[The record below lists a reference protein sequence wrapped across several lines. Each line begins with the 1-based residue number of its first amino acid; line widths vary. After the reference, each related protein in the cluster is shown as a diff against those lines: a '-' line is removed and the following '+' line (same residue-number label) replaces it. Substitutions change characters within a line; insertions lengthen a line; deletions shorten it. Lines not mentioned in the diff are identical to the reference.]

1 MSFYFI
7 CPPFLR
13 LLFWIIGRL
22 QVLSRLFL
30 KFFLIRVIQMLSLAK
45 QKKLAMMFILISLL
59 EVVIPLTVRNVV
71 STSTVCSSTCSP
83 IARLSCDITSSI
95 ISNVAWLFFAIT
107 LGEKRLG
114 CLWCAPATLIRAN
127 SHSKN
132 GVCRNLSSLFCFHLW
147 IFPTYTQVDLIFQ
160 AV

>member
-1 MSFYFI
+1 MCAFSMSFYFI

-22 QVLSRLFL
+22 QVLSQLFL
-30 KFFLIRVIQMLSLAK
+30 KFFLINVIQMLSLAK
-45 QKKLAMMFILISLL
+45 KKKLAMMFIFISLL

-95 ISNVAWLFFAIT
+95 ISNVAWLFSPS
-107 LGEKRLG
+107 LGEKSDWDV
-114 CLWCAPATLIRAN
+114 C
-127 SHSKN
+127 
-132 GVCRNLSSLFCFHLW
+132 GVLLPL
-147 IFPTYTQVDLIFQ
+147 
-160 AV
+160 